1 LSTIIVCTKS
11 CQRDR
16 QEELTEAELAN
27 VSGGGSSGAGAGK
40 VTFNPFS
47 ITKHVDKASPV
58 LFL

>member
-1 LSTIIVCTKS
+1 MSTIIVSTKP

-16 QEELTEAELAN
+16 QQELTEAELAN

-40 VTFNPFS
+40 VTFNSFS
-47 ITKHVDKASPV
+47 ITKQIDKASPV